1 MNQHM
6 HRNLFGT
13 TWTPEMDDV
22 LRRERAEG
30 KSFSEAVEA
39 VNKTF
44 NISMTRNA
52 AIGRA
57 SRLGMPGRKQP
68 PPKPKAPKKPR
79 IVVAK
84 MYGAALQNHEAALA
98 ARQVEFAASVVE
110 MPKDAGP
117 NAVSFFDA
125 KRCHCRWP
133 YGDPRDLET
142 FRFCGEPALDDRPY
156 CAGHT
161 SQAKGQNQ

>member
-1 MNQHM
+1 MNMHQ
-6 HRNLFGT
+6 HRNFNGV
-13 TWTPEMDDV
+13 TWTPDMDDV
-22 LRRERAEG
+22 LRRERAAG
-30 KSFSEAVEA
+30 KSFSEAIA
-39 VNKTF
+39 VVNAEFGTA
-44 NISMTRNA
+44 MTRNA

-57 SRLGMPGRKQP
+57 SRLSMPGRKQP

-98 ARQVEFAASVVE
+98 ARQVEFAALVVE

-133 YGDPRDLET
+133 YGDPRNLET
-142 FRFCGEPALDDRPY
+142 FRFCGEPALDDKPY

-161 SQAKGQNQ
+161 AKSKGHNQ